1 MADKKSFLF
10 NLNWVEV
17 LGDYEA
23 EVRHEVYDAI
33 IEYARSGTLIDLKPL
48 AKMAFSFIKREM
60 DFNSERYADT
70 VEKRKEAGSKGGRP
84 RKTNEEEDDSDEEKA
99 KKANGFSEKQTKAK
113 KANGFS
119 EKLYDNDNDNDN
131 DYDYS
136 DSSLSSESSSAPPA
150 DEQQPSI
157 PQFIEFWNKT
167 MDDHGAIIPRLSKIE
182 GKRKA
187 GLMARCREYGK
198 RKLSEMVVKL
208 AKSDFC
214 NGRSERPF
222 VANFDWAIRPNN
234 FPKVVDGNYDNRET
248 TERGADRMNSNITN
262 FNNEET
268 HYERF

>member
-84 RKTNEEEDDSDEEKA
+84 EEEDDSDEE
-99 KKANGFSEKQTKAK
+99 KAK

-131 DYDYS
+131 DYS

-248 TERGADRMNSNITN
+248 TERGADRMNSNMTN